1 MSSSLFQD
9 LRYAIRRLRHAPG
22 FTLVAVLTLGLG
34 IGANT
39 AVFSVVNAVLLRPLP
54 YSDPDRLTL
63 IWTNFGIDL
72 PQNWLSGPEFEELR
86 EFNTTFEEVG
96 VVVPT
101 TASLIGAGE
110 PEQLD
115 VAAASGTFFSV
126 LDVEPQLGRLMTEAD
141 DHGAANKVLVLSDG
155 FWKRRFGAEPGIIGT
170 TLNLDGQVFTVVGVL
185 PPGFQILHPD
195 AQFPKS
201 VDAWVPL
208 VPLFA
213 SQYGLN
219 DYSDAPRASHGLR
232 GFGRLKPGVTLARAQ
247 ADMDAVARAMQEK
260 SPDYYD
266 FAGWGLTVLSLHGD
280 LVEDVKPALIVLL
293 GAVGFVLL
301 IACVNVANLMLA
313 RAAGRG
319 REIAVR
325 SALGAGRRRLFRQL
339 LTESVT
345 LGVVGGGF
353 GLGLAVVLVR
363 AVTGFA
369 PANLPRGDEIGL
381 DLGVLL
387 FTLAVSLATGL
398 VFGLMPALFAGR
410 EDLVESLKEG
420 GRGAS
425 AGLRGRRAR
434 TGLVVAEV
442 ALALVLLAG
451 AGLMIRS
458 FGRLLDSDAGY
469 NPENVLTLQVPLP
482 MSTSGQRSASFW
494 EQLLTRVEAL
504 PGVVSTGAI
513 SQLPLSGSAMSGTTR
528 IERSETVPEDQRAW
542 EVDRRVVSPDY
553 FRAMGVPIVRGR
565 AFSEADDAAA
575 QPVAIVDEV
584 FVRHFWPNEDPIGQR
599 IAINRDADGELL
611 WREVV
616 GVVAHSRH
624 NNVATVGREQAYFPY
639 RQYPFARMYLAVRTA
654 VQPLALARPV
664 QREVWSLDGNQPVA
678 DVQTMEARVAA
689 ALAQPR
695 FALLLLASFAFL
707 ALVMAAVGIYGVI
720 SFTVSQRSHEIG
732 IRMAVGADRGT
743 VVSYVMRQGL
753 SVVAVGL
760 IIGAAAALGLTRL
773 LGGLLYE
780 VSASDPLAYAAGVL
794 VLAAVAALACGL
806 PALRAARYQPVE
818 VLRRE

>member
-1 MSSSLFQD
+1 MLLSLLQD
-9 LRYAIRRLRHAPG
+9 LRYAVRRLRQAPG
-22 FTLVAVLTLGLG
+22 FTLLAVLTLGLG

-39 AVFSVVNAVLLRPLP
+39 AVFSVVNTVLLRPLP
-54 YSDPDRLTL
+54 YTDPDRLTL

-72 PQNWLSGPEFEELR
+72 PQNWLSGPEFDELR
-86 EFNTTFEEVG
+86 EFNTTFQEVG

-101 TASLIGAGE
+101 TASMVGAGE

-115 VAAASGTFFSV
+115 VAAASGAFFSV
-126 LDVEPQLGRLMTEAD
+126 LDVEPQIGRLTTEAD
-141 DHGAANKVLVLSDG
+141 DYGAADKVLVLSDG
-155 FWKRRFGAEPGIIGT
+155 FWKRRFGADPGIIGT

-185 PPGFQILHPD
+185 PSGFEILHPD

-201 VDAWVPL
+201 VDVWVPL

-213 SQYGLN
+213 SLYGLN

-247 ADMDAVARAMQEK
+247 ADMDAVAGAIREK
-260 SPDYYD
+260 SPEYYD
-266 FAGWGLTVLSLHGD
+266 FDGWGITVLSMHGD
-280 LVEDVKPALIVLL
+280 LVEDVRPALIVLL

-301 IACVNVANLMLA
+301 IACVNVANLMLV
-313 RAAGRG
+313 RAAGRQ

-325 SALGAGRRRLFRQL
+325 AALGAGRRRLIRQL

-345 LGVVGGGF
+345 LGVVGGLL
-353 GLGLAVVLVR
+353 GLALAVVLVR
-363 AVTGFA
+363 MVTAFA
-369 PANLPRGDEIGL
+369 PANLPRGEETAL
-381 DLGVLL
+381 DVGVLL
-387 FTLAVSLATGL
+387 FTLVVSVVTGL
-398 VFGLMPALFAGR
+398 VFGLLPALFAGR

-425 AGLRGRRAR
+425 AGLRGRRVR

-451 AGLMIRS
+451 AGLMVRS

-469 NPENVLTLQVPLP
+469 NPKNVLTLHVPLP
-482 MSTSGQRSASFW
+482 MSTGGERAVTFW
-494 EQLLTRVEAL
+494 DQLLTRTAAL
-504 PGVVSTGAI
+504 PGVVSAGAI
-513 SQLPLSGSAMSGTTR
+513 SQLPLSGSTMSGTTR
-528 IERSETVPEDQRAW
+528 IEKSETVPEDQRAW

-553 FRAMGVPIVRGR
+553 FRAMGVPVLRGR
-565 AFSEADDAAA
+565 AFSEADNRAG

-624 NNVATVGREQAYFPY
+624 NSIAAVGREQAYFPHK
-639 RQYPFARMYLAVRTA
+639 QYPSARMYLAVRTA
-654 VQPLALARPV
+654 VEPLSLARAV
-664 QREVWSLDGNQPVA
+664 QREVWSLDGSQPVA
-678 DVQTMEARVAA
+678 DVQTMEARVTA

-695 FALLLLASFAFL
+695 FALLLLSSFAFL
-707 ALVMAAVGIYGVI
+707 AIAMAAVGIYGVI
-720 SFTVSQRSHEIG
+720 SYSVSQRSHEIG

-753 SVVAVGL
+753 AVVALGL
-760 IIGAAAALGLTRL
+760 LLGAAAALGLTRL

-780 VSASDPLAYAAGVL
+780 VSASDPLTYAAGILLLSV
-794 VLAAVAALACGL
+794 VAALACGL
-806 PALRAARYQPVE
+806 PALRAARFQPVE